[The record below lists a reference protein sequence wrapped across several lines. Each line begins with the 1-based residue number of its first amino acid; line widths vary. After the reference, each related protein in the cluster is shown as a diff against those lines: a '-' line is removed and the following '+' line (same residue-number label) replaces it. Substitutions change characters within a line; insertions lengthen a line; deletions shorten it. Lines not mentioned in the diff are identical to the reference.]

1 MGSIYLNDSV
11 SGWFQYFFSANEDV
25 GIHYWSFCLIYLSLL
40 STKTKRGFQGSVNP
54 WNIVS
59 NLFLVFLAIDA
70 VCCWVGEI
78 YSYFAFYYLLSLFSG
93 KVKRVC
99 VFLLSSEILTR
110 LGNISG
116 KLYIIHY
123 VVLSYIYLVLY
134 RFGKETTSPVVVA
147 IITFLITLLGT
158 IIYSKVEIVLV
169 KPFEKLKTCHR
180 K

>member
-11 SGWFQYFFSANEDV
+11 NGWFQYFFPLTRMWEFIIGVFVWYIYRCCRRKPKEDFRAAS
-25 GIHYWSFCLIYLSLL
+25 ILEILSVIFFLFSWQL
-40 STKTKRGFQGSVNP
+40 MQCVVEWARY
-54 WNIVS
+54 IVILPS
-59 NLFLVFLAIDA
+59 IIFLVFFLARSK
-70 VCCWVGEI
+70 G
-78 YSYFAFYYLLSLFSG
+78 
-93 KVKRVC
+93 C
-99 VFLLSSEILTR
+99 VSFLLSSEILTR

-158 IIYSKVEIVLV
+158 IIYS
-169 KPFEKLKTCHR
+169 R
-180 K
+180 